1 VKSTPPRTAAPIDPP
16 IADPKESRDFRC
28 WGTARLRLL
37 FLGPLA
43 TITIIIVLSL
53 SILQYQQEKNAL
65 QQGVVRIH
73 ASAQDFYEESVRY
86 DAQVLQ
92 AIMHSLGHDTIL
104 RAALAQRDRGALLQH
119 AAPLFADLRR
129 DFNITHFYFTGPDR
143 VNLLRVHTPLR
154 YGDVIDRITTLQA
167 ESSGEIAY
175 GVELGPLG
183 TFTLR
188 LVSPWYDEPSHKLI
202 GYVEL
207 GMELD
212 QVLNKL
218 EEFFGLQVIT
228 TVYKSF
234 LQRDTW
240 EAGMRA
246 LGRTPHW
253 DRFPNIVVS
262 ERSTKKIPPL
272 MAEHLMRDEV
282 MTKSMSMELTKGG
295 FTYQMIHLPLHDAGG
310 REVAQMVLLADVTL
324 AVNKMRETLYIGSL
338 AMLSAGLI
346 LFIIFYWLVGKI
358 GRRIEYDERELQ
370 NLAIRDGLTGLY
382 NHRTFYSLLEDE
394 LQRSQRHTRP
404 ISLLMLDI
412 DHFKRVNDTYG
423 HQAGDLILHG
433 LGDLLMQQARAADRV
448 CRYGG
453 EEIILILSETD
464 TEIAINIAERI
475 RKTVE
480 AHVFVIPD
488 EKSVSITVSVG
499 VAVYPE
505 DANTKEALVAA
516 VDAAMYQ
523 AKETGRNRVCAHAL
537 ST

>member
-1 VKSTPPRTAAPIDPP
+1 
-16 IADPKESRDFRC
+16 
-28 WGTARLRLL
+28 
-37 FLGPLA
+37 
-43 TITIIIVLSL
+43 
-53 SILQYQQEKNAL
+53 
-65 QQGVVRIH
+65 
-73 ASAQDFYEESVRY
+73 
-86 DAQVLQ
+86 
-92 AIMHSLGHDTIL
+92 
-104 RAALAQRDRGALLQH
+104 
-119 AAPLFADLRR
+119 
-129 DFNITHFYFTGPDR
+129 
-143 VNLLRVHTPLR
+143 
-154 YGDVIDRITTLQA
+154 
-167 ESSGEIAY
+167 
-175 GVELGPLG
+175 
-183 TFTLR
+183 
-188 LVSPWYDEPSHKLI
+188 VSPWYDEPSHKLI

-338 AMLSAGLI
+338 AMLSAGIL